1 MDPVD
6 DVRERC
12 EINHWEPPVYDIEE
26 EMWVAEDPV
35 TECMG
40 FGRIE
45 AEALG
50 NLLAVVEEYEAAD
63 GAETPYVKLSGET
76 VRRTWDRRYRSDDG
90 GGVLGK
96 LRDEL
101 GL

>member
-1 MDPVD
+1 MDSVD

-12 EINHWEPPVYDIEE
+12 EITHWEPPVYDIEE
-26 EMWVAEDPV
+26 EMWVAEDPI

-50 NLLAVVEEYEAAD
+50 NLLAVVEEYETD
-63 GAETPYVKLSGET
+63 GETGTPYVKLSGDT
-76 VRRTWDRRYRSDDG
+76 VRRTWDRRYREDG
-90 GGVLGK
+90 DGLLGR